1 MDTSTLPADGLTE
14 MGLRT
19 IVITVVFSFLATV
32 AVIGRFWARY
42 LNAITPLLEDW
53 LVVGGLIVNWGYAA
67 GNIVFAYN
75 GLGVHPPDLV
85 AAGKANQLQNQ
96 LKLLIA
102 NQVTYAIALGLV
114 KTSILLSLKRIFNVF
129 RAFRIIANCAMVFC
143 ICWAM
148 QTILIAFLICRPL
161 SYNWDQVNKSGTCG
175 NTTVAYVS
183 IGVVDVISDIIIF
196 VLPMPLINGLK
207 MRRSSRLATMAIF
220 TLGLFTVAAG
230 VVRTAMVLHTRFS
243 PNDLEGPTQN
253 LIWASVEPS
262 VAIIV
267 ACLLVIRPLLVFAR
281 AKCSSLISRLPY
293 GSGSAWSTRKSA
305 KDSYILTDGTTKS
318 KRGFTAQKNESERE
332 LKTVPGKI
340 WQTTEVHIDG
350 GWSRTPS
357 GEVPHRTDVVT
368 AV

>member
-1 MDTSTLPADGLTE
+1 GLTE

-19 IVITVVFSFLATV
+19 IIITVVFSFLATV
-32 AVIGRFWARY
+32 AVLGRFWARY

-53 LVVGGLIVNWGYAA
+53 LVVGGVIVNWGYAA
-67 GNIVFAYN
+67 GNIVSANAKPSVAYN
-75 GLGVHPPDLV
+75 GLGVQVADLV
-85 AAGKANQLQNQ
+85 AAGKSNQLENQ

-129 RAFRIIANCAMVFC
+129 RVFRIIANCAIVFC
-143 ICWAM
+143 ICWAL

-207 MRRSSRLATMAIF
+207 MRKSSKLATMAIF

-230 VVRTAMVLHTRFS
+230 VVRTAMILHTRFS

-267 ACLLVIRPLLVFAR
+267 ACLLVIRPLL
-281 AKCSSLISRLPY
+281 
-293 GSGSAWSTRKSA
+293 
-305 KDSYILTDGTTKS
+305 
-318 KRGFTAQKNESERE
+318 
-332 LKTVPGKI
+332 
-340 WQTTEVHIDG
+340 
-350 GWSRTPS
+350 
-357 GEVPHRTDVVT
+357 
-368 AV
+368 